1 MLKGGARN
9 ASHHHV
15 TEYTVAFISKGFDLT
30 WPSFYTG

>member
-9 ASHHHV
+9 ASRHHA

-30 WPSFYTG
+30 WPSFYSG